1 MGFDDLDDLLHG
13 DDELEAAFRELDAQ
27 IKLDELRRS
36 GPARKNA
43 GGARKASGRAK
54 ATRATSKAPHDPL
67 ADLKAA
73 FDGKAAPNKKKTT
86 SKPKAAAKKPRATSK
101 AKGSVQRYLVVVCP
115 SCGGKNRVPLERLRK
130 SLPVCGRCKTDL
142 SFERS

>member
-27 IKLDELRRS
+27 IKLDELRRD
-36 GPARKNA
+36 GPRRKA
-43 GGARKASGRAK
+43 STGTRKASGAKQTRRSASK
-54 ATRATSKAPHDPL
+54 ATADPL

-73 FDGKAAPNKKKTT
+73 FDGKAAPKPKAR
-86 SKPKAAAKKPRATSK
+86 SKPKAAPKPKPKAASKSK
-101 AKGSVQRYLVVVCP
+101 AAVKRYLVVVCP
-115 SCGGKNRVPLERLRK
+115 SCSGKNRVPLERLRK

>member
-27 IKLDELRRS
+27 IKLDELRRN
-36 GPARKNA
+36 GPARKSA

-54 ATRATSKAPHDPL
+54 AARTTSKAPKDPL

-73 FDGKAAPNKKKTT
+73 FDGKAAPSKKTT
-86 SKPKAAAKKPRATSK
+86 ASKPKAAKKPRATSK
-101 AKGSVQRYLVVVCP
+101 AKGPVQRYLVVVCP

-130 SLPVCGRCKTDL
+130 NLPVCGRCKTDL

>member
-13 DDELEAAFRELDAQ
+13 DDELEAAFRELDAK
-27 IKLDELRRS
+27 IKLDELRRE
-36 GPARKNA
+36 GPTRKA
-43 GGARKASGRAK
+43 GRDAKRAQGGAKSKRTATK
-54 ATRATSKAPHDPL
+54 ATDDPL

-73 FDGKAAPNKKKTT
+73 FDGKKKPSPAKKRKAAPK
-86 SKPKAAAKKPRATSK
+86 SKGPVK
-101 AKGSVQRYLVVVCP
+101 RYLVVVCP
-115 SCGGKNRVPLERLRK
+115 GCGGKNRVPLERLRK

>member
-13 DDELEAAFRELDAQ
+13 DDELEAAFRELDAK
-27 IKLDELRRS
+27 IKLDELRRE
-36 GPARKNA
+36 G
-43 GGARKASGRAK
+43 
-54 ATRATSKAPHDPL
+54 ATRQTRRGTRKPQSATKSKRTASKSTDDPL

-73 FDGKAAPNKKKTT
+73 FDGKKKPSPAKKRKAAPKAA
-86 SKPKAAAKKPRATSK
+86 SKPKGPVR
-101 AKGSVQRYLVVVCP
+101 RYLVVVCP
-115 SCGGKNRVPLERLRK
+115 NCGGKNRVPLERLRK